1 MKKVWQK
8 PKLVVLYRAKPE
20 EAVLNNCK
28 RSLEN
33 CTGNTNNANCL
44 VFSCMDRCWYD
55 ADS

>member
-1 MKKVWQK
+1 MKKIWQK

-28 RSLEN
+28 QSAVN
-33 CTGNTNNANCL
+33 CVGSTAIANCL
-44 VFSCMDRCWYD
+44 IGACDWWCYYD